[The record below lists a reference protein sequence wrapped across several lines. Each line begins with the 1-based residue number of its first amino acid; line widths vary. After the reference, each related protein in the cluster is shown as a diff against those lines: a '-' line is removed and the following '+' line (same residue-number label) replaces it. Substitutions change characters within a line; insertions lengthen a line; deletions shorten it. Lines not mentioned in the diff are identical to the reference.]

1 MKNYLHQT
9 ISVGDLVTYV
19 TRTGSSMYHH
29 VGVVGA
35 IHKDTSKVTLSLG
48 AQMCRGGWRD
58 FISTR
63 PITIKGLYLT
73 VVDPRHVSD
82 EILEVLKIQK
92 PSTDGNQLNVT
103 GVEAEL
109 CKEIARRQQVGI
121 TKYGTTVAANP
132 LSTLQWIQ
140 HAKEEALDLAVYL
153 ERLKMQIE

>member
-29 VGVVGA
+29 VGVVGT
-35 IHKDTSKVTLSLG
+35 IHKDTGKVTLSLG
-48 AQMCRGGWRD
+48 AEMSWGGEW
-58 FISTR
+58 ILKTR
-63 PITIKGLYLT
+63 TITIKGLYLT

-82 EILEVLKIQK
+82 EILKVLKIQK
-92 PSTDGNQLNVT
+92 PSTESNQLNVT

-121 TKYGTTVAANP
+121 AKYGTTVAENP

-153 ERLKMQIE
+153 ERLKSQIG